1 MSTQP
6 GGSRLQRVL
15 KRSIDVLVTL
25 FALVLLAPVLLL
37 LAVLVKLDSPGPVL
51 YRATRVGYRRRPLRM
66 AKFRKMGATA
76 TGRPLTVAG
85 DPRLTRLGAW
95 LERTKLDEL
104 PQLWHVLRGEMSLV
118 GPRPEAP
125 EFVHRFPAEYET
137 ILRVRPG
144 LTGYTQLAFAHE
156 GAILEPDDP
165 ERHYVTAL
173 LPQKV
178 ALDRLYAQRL
188 SVRRDVAILAA
199 TVVTLVLRRP
209 VAVDRRTGAL
219 TIRRR
224 GRGTSAKGRA
234 A

>member
-1 MSTQP
+1 MSPQL
-6 GGSRLQRVL
+6 GGSRLQRAL
-15 KRSIDVLVTL
+15 KRSIDVVVTL
-25 FALVLLAPVLLL
+25 VALVLLAPLFLL
-37 LAVLVKLDSPGPVL
+37 LAALVRLDSPGPVL

-66 AKFRKMGATA
+66 VKFRKMGAAA

-85 DPRLTRLGAW
+85 DARLTRTGAW

-125 EFVHRFPAEYET
+125 EFVRRFPSEYDT
-137 ILRVRPG
+137 ILHVRPG
-144 LTGYTQLAFAHE
+144 LTGYTQLAFARE
-156 GAILEPDDP
+156 GTILERHDP
-165 ERHYVTAL
+165 ERHYVTDL

-178 ALDRLYAQRL
+178 ALDRLYAERL
-188 SVRRDVAILAA
+188 SLRRDAAILAA
-199 TVVTLVLRRP
+199 TVATLVFRQP

-219 TIRRR
+219 TLRRR